1 MPKALI
7 MADQQGSEV
16 PETGRKR
23 ARRKESGS
31 QTEDNEVN
39 ESCGGCR
46 NMADTIIEMNRKL
59 DLVLARMEEIDAI
72 KEKQKQLEKVN
83 AGLQKSL
90 EFAHESIKI
99 LAARVDAQA
108 RTISELEKGVNNL
121 TKSASL
127 EKERAIK
134 LESHSRRNN
143 LIFYGIP
150 EEVNETN
157 AKTESLLYSF
167 LEDELKLKE
176 DDIDGISIE
185 RAHRLGKR
193 NVNSEKPPPIIA
205 KFSFYKNKEF
215 ILSNALFLAGTVYG
229 ISQDFP
235 REIVEIQRGLV
246 RVLKDAKKE
255 GRDAKLVYD
264 KLYINGQRYIP

>member
-1 MPKALI
+1 
-7 MADQQGSEV
+7 MAEQTGNEV

-23 ARRKESGS
+23 ARRKKSGS

-39 ESCGGCR
+39 ETCGGCR

-72 KEKQKQLEKVN
+72 KEKQKQLEKAN
-83 AGLQKSL
+83 ADLEKSL
-90 EFAHESIKI
+90 EFAHESI
-99 LAARVDAQA
+99 DTQA
-108 RTISELEKGVNNL
+108 KTISELEKGVKNL
-121 TKSASL
+121 TKRASF

-134 LESHSRRNN
+134 LENHSRRNN

-150 EEVNETN
+150 EEMNEN
-157 AKTESLLYSF
+157 SAKTESLLLSF

-193 NVNSEKPPPIIA
+193 NANVEKPRPIIA
-205 KFSFYKNKEF
+205 KFSFYKNREL
-215 ILSNALFLAGTVYG
+215 ILSNARSLAGTVFG

-235 REIVEIQRGLV
+235 REIVEIRRGLV

-255 GRDAKLVYD
+255 GPDAKLVYD

>member
-1 MPKALI
+1 MVVVAIWP
-7 MADQQGSEV
+7 
-16 PETGRKR
+16 
-23 ARRKESGS
+23 
-31 QTEDNEVN
+31 
-39 ESCGGCR
+39 
-46 NMADTIIEMNRKL
+46 NRKL
-59 DLVLARMEEIDAI
+59 DLVLARMEEIDTI

-83 AGLQKSL
+83 ADLEKSL

-99 LAARVDAQA
+99 LAVRVDTQA
-108 RTISELEKGVNNL
+108 KTISELEKGVNNL
-121 TKSASL
+121 RKSASF

-143 LIFYGIP
+143 LIFYGVP
-150 EEVNETN
+150 EEVNETSI
-157 AKTESLLYSF
+157 KTESLLYSF
-167 LEDELKLKE
+167 LEDEMKLKE

-193 NVNSEKPPPIIA
+193 NANGQKPRPIIA
-205 KFSFYKNKEF
+205 KFSFHKNKEL
-215 ILSNALFLAGTVYG
+215 ILSNARSLAG

-235 REIVEIQRGLV
+235 REIVEIRRGLV